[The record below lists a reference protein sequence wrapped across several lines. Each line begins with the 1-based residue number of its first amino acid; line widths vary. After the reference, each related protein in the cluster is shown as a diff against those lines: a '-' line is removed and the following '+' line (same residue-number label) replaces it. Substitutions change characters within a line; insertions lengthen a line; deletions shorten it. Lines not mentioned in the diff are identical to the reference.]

1 MNSNGSAPS
10 PAHAS
15 ASAPPHVPPGAPALA
30 PQPIPANAPARPWL
44 RAALWLAWLG
54 PFFFIGYGFTNWWT
68 SRLAKVPTVCFG
80 WERQIPFLDWT
91 IVPYM
96 SIDLF
101 YAVSLFICATRAE
114 LDQHAKRLF
123 CATVISLVGFLLF
136 PLQCSAVRPATDGI
150 NGALF
155 DLLTGFDK
163 PYNQAPSLHISLLIL
178 LWVVYARH
186 LRGPLL
192 WLMHG
197 WFGLI
202 GLSVFT
208 TWQHHVIDGVAALP
222 VALACF
228 YLFPDRVGA
237 GTRAGTGAATHAGAG
252 SGADAITHANAGPA
266 LNPDDRARSNRLAR
280 RYGAGALACCV
291 LAVWLGDWG
300 WLGLW
305 PAAALATVALAYG
318 HLGSRVFQK
327 QAGRQTVAARLWL
340 APYLCCAWLSSR
352 WFSRHDL
359 PWVEV
364 VPGVWIGRAPGAAD
378 WHRFAPAAVLDLA
391 AEFAA
396 SRAALARP
404 YCSVPLLDLV
414 APPEPHL
421 RQAVAALHA
430 LRQQVG
436 SKPVLVHCA
445 LGYSR
450 SALVVAAWLLA
461 SRQARS
467 VAEATGQIAR
477 VRPKMVLHPASLR
490 LLDAFLPKA
499 TTEPD

>member
-1 MNSNGSAPS
+1 
-10 PAHAS
+10 
-15 ASAPPHVPPGAPALA
+15 
-30 PQPIPANAPARPWL
+30 
-44 RAALWLAWLG
+44 
-54 PFFFIGYGFTNWWT
+54 
-68 SRLAKVPTVCFG
+68 LAKVPSICFD
-80 WERQIPFLDWT
+80 WEQQIPFLDWT

-101 YAVSLFICATRAE
+101 YAVSLFICTTRAE

-123 CATVISLVGFLLF
+123 CATVISLAGFLLF
-136 PLQCSAVRPATDGI
+136 PLQCSAVRPATEGL

-155 DLLTGFDK
+155 AMLLGFDK
-163 PYNQAPSLHISLLIL
+163 PFNQAPSLHVSLLIL

-186 LRGPLL
+186 LRGVAL
-192 WLMHG
+192 WLLHG

-208 TWQHHVIDGVAALP
+208 TFQHHVIDGLAALP
-222 VALACF
+222 VAIACF
-228 YLFPDRVGA
+228 YLFPDWVGA
-237 GTRAGTGAATHAGAG
+237 GAGTHAG
-252 SGADAITHANAGPA
+252 AGPA

-291 LAVWLGDWG
+291 LAVWLGGWG

-305 PAAALATVALAYG
+305 PAAALGTVALAYG
-318 HLGSRVFQK
+318 HFGSRVFQK
-327 QAGRQTVAARLWL
+327 QAGRQTVAAWLWL
-340 APYLCCAWLSSR
+340 APYRYAAWLSSR

-364 VPGVWIGRAPGAAD
+364 VPGILIGRAPGARD
-378 WHRFAPAAVLDLA
+378 WQNFAPGAVLDLA
-391 AEFAA
+391 AEFTGT
-396 SRAALARP
+396 RPALALP
-404 YCSVPLLDLV
+404 YRSVPLLDLV
-414 APPEPHL
+414 APPAQAL
-421 RQAVAALHA
+421 QQAVSALQA
-430 LRQQVG
+430 LRQMAG

-461 SRQARS
+461 SGQARS

-477 VRPKMVLHPASLR
+477 VRHKMVLHPASLR
-490 LLDAFLPKA
+490 LLDAFLPQS